1 MYLFASGAAGSS
13 KLYLNVEGSTD
24 NKELGADLKIA
35 GDSGTGTVSLGGGQT
50 LTIAGGTGLDTSVSS
65 QTVTFS
71 VDLGE
76 LPEEALAVADDYIVF
91 LDGGAT
97 GASKKEKLADV
108 VGAMAGT
115 VTSTGLSDSN
125 GVLSLDIQNMTAA
138 TTVEDGD
145 LVVIDDGAGGT
156 LRKMTR
162 AHFIESAALDS
173 INIDGGAI
181 DGTPIGA
188 NSAAAGTFTDLV
200 AGGNVDLGDATSDT
214 ITATGRF
221 DSDLVPS
228 TDSARALGSSALQW
242 SAAHVDV
249 GHIDQLG
256 SALDANSQAIT
267 NINVDSGA
275 VDGITLGTNSAV
287 TNAVMTIMTASHARI
302 TNLDAVTINSI
313 SQTEQSL
320 EISDKLI
327 VASLSAS
334 SANSAGGGL
343 KIGGGQDSDGHASVL
358 WDHANSALDF
368 NIGGTTEVRLA
379 DGVFRPETDND
390 VDLGASGAEF
400 KDLYL
405 DGVAYIDDLRP
416 DLLKMPDNT
425 SGKILVADGTSF
437 EEVAMSGDVA
447 IASSGA
453 TTIQADAVE
462 SGMLNDNVISGQTE
476 LAHADIVDA
485 DELMIS
491 DGGVLKKVGVD
502 SLQNHYFGNVSGDAS
517 IADGGAVTLAAAQ
530 TNVTSMFATD
540 LKIGEDDQTKIDFE
554 TADEIH
560 FYAANAEQV
569 YVADGVFGPETDS
582 DVDLGADGVAFK
594 KLFVDD
600 IDLNGAGRI
609 DLDADADTSIRSAA
623 DDQIQFEV
631 GGSDRFTMA
640 ATGMAFGAGA
650 GAGGSSLGVDG
661 TGNFD
666 GGIVSG
672 QSGQGDSAGGFR
684 VYGSAAGEE
693 MIWSVANNNLSFK
706 YHNGSEQATIMT
718 LGGDASDD
726 FAIEVANGSNNNNK
740 IKAAA
745 FVTYSDESLKS
756 DVTSMAN
763 TALDTVMSLNGVEF
777 TWKDSGER
785 DFGFIAQDVQ
795 KVVPKAVHTGG
806 DGVQGVD
813 YSRLTSVLVEAVKA
827 QQVQIEEL
835 KNALLKK

>member
-1 MYLFASGAAGSS
+1 ML
-13 KLYLNVEGSTD
+13 D
-24 NKELGADLKIA
+24 
-35 GDSGTGTVSLGGGQT
+35 T
-50 LTIAGGTGLDTSVSS
+50 LTNL
-65 QTVTFS
+65 
-71 VDLGE
+71 
-76 LPEEALAVADDYIVF
+76 
-91 LDGGAT
+91 
-97 GASKKEKLADV
+97 
-108 VGAMAGT
+108 
-115 VTSTGLSDSN
+115 
-125 GVLSLDIQNMTAA
+125 VLHLM
-138 TTVEDGD
+138 
-145 LVVIDDGAGGT
+145 
-156 LRKMTR
+156 
-162 AHFIESAALDS
+162 
-173 INIDGGAI
+173 
-181 DGTPIGA
+181 P
-188 NSAAAGTFTDLV
+188 
-200 AGGNVDLGDATSDT
+200 
-214 ITATGRF
+214 
-221 DSDLVPS
+221 
-228 TDSARALGSSALQW
+228 
-242 SAAHVDV
+242 
-249 GHIDQLG
+249 
-256 SALDANSQAIT
+256 NSQAIT

-491 DGGVLKKVGVD
+491 DGGVLKRVGVD

-569 YVADGVFGPETDS
+569 YVADGVLGPQTDS

-600 IDLNGAGRI
+600 IDLNGQ
-609 DLDADADTSIRSAA
+609 DALILTL
-623 DDQIQFEV
+623 
-631 GGSDRFTMA
+631 MA
-640 ATGMAFGAGA
+640 
-650 GAGGSSLGVDG
+650 
-661 TGNFD
+661 
-666 GGIVSG
+666 
-672 QSGQGDSAGGFR
+672 
-684 VYGSAAGEE
+684 
-693 MIWSVANNNLSFK
+693 
-706 YHNGSEQATIMT
+706 T
-718 LGGDASDD
+718 L
-726 FAIEVANGSNNNNK
+726 
-740 IKAAA
+740 
-745 FVTYSDESLKS
+745 L
-756 DVTSMAN
+756 
-763 TALDTVMSLNGVEF
+763 
-777 TWKDSGER
+777 
-785 DFGFIAQDVQ
+785 
-795 KVVPKAVHTGG
+795 
-806 DGVQGVD
+806 
-813 YSRLTSVLVEAVKA
+813 SVLLLTIKSNWKSAVL
-827 QQVQIEEL
+827 IW
-835 KNALLKK
+835 